1 MNTLA
6 SAGLA
11 QNYFCLSRKNMTKA
25 HLLPNLISSLT
36 RTLLLVCLMCNLYII
51 VSLGDR
57 NKQNSE
63 YSCYFAGEIGVLF
76 LLLYIYIILKIGGLW
91 RWYLAVSC

>member
-1 MNTLA
+1 MNTLI

-11 QNYFCLSRKNMTKA
+11 QNYFCLSRKNITKA
-25 HLLPNLISSLT
+25 HLFPNLISCLT
-36 RTLLLVCLMCNLYII
+36 WMLLLVCLMCNLYII

-63 YSCYFAGEIGVLF
+63 YSCSFAGEIGALF
-76 LLLYIYIILKIGGLW
+76 LLLYIYIILKIGRLW
-91 RWYLAVSC
+91 TWYLAVSC